1 MPLCKKWYKM
11 HVCKFPIWK
20 NTYKTWDIGD
30 KHVWMWWWKA
40 QGRYQRRYLVYGLS
54 KSTMVNHWW
63 IIGTYWSKN
72 ELIAVTKIS
81 PTWKVQPTNN
91 GKYHKSMEVWKWL
104 LYGKWLPIVIKIHYH
119 STKNYIWSYLPLPEM
134 VFTINSPFIH
144 YGHGLW
150 LIKIHY
156 PIGSMYAI
164 EGNIYHQYTPF
175 MLAYIPAPW
184 IRHGYGKIHHFCI
197 GKSTTNGHF
206 Q

>member
-1 MPLCKKWYKM
+1 MQKM
-11 HVCKFPIWK
+11 VQNACVHNFQYERIHTKRG
-20 NTYKTWDIGD
+20 TLETQ
-30 KHVWMWWWKA
+30 HVWMWWWKA

-134 VFTINSPFIH
+134 VFTINRSHLSPGNGRPLRVVRLCYRWVVLPWTRRSRGGGSPRRRTSWVCLGGRTWRMAIFKTWT
-144 YGHGLW
+144 YSF
-150 LIKIHY
+150 KIH
-156 PIGSMYAI
+156 
-164 EGNIYHQYTPF
+164 
-175 MLAYIPAPW
+175 
-184 IRHGYGKIHHFCI
+184 
-197 GKSTTNGHF
+197 
-206 Q
+206 